1 MRARLPKFVLAL
13 AFVSMPVV
21 APVAIVAGT
30 AGAAPVTAVAAP
42 TVPAHWYDVS
52 NTTPGT

>member
-21 APVAIVAGT
+21 APVAVLASTG
-30 AGAAPVTAVAAP
+30 GSAAAVTAAP
-42 TVPAHWYDVS
+42 TVPGHWYDVS
-52 NTTPGT
+52 NTTSGT